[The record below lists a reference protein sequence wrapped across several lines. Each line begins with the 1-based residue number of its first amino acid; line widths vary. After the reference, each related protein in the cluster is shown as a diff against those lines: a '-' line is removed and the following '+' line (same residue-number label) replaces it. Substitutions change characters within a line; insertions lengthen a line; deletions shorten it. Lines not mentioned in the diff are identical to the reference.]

1 MFAVVH
7 SSGSWYLE
15 IVEIDVGL
23 LVLVHEIVLSAFLGN
38 KQTYLSLTLKRPS
51 TLYLMN
57 F

>member
-23 LVLVHEIVLSAFLGN
+23 LVLVHEIVLSGFLG
-38 KQTYLSLTLKRPS
+38 
-51 TLYLMN
+51 
-57 F
+57 